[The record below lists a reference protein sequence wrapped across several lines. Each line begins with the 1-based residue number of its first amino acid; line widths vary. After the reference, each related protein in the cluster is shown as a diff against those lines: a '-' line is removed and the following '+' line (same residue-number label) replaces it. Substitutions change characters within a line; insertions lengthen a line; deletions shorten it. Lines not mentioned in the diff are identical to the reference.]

1 MRLSP
6 FSATVAVFCD
16 SLTFLRQCG
25 QGIRASSGCRHRL
38 VPFLD
43 SIPVERLSCS
53 GHCSLSLGIFCRLLP
68 SSMYSSAH
76 ASPISGVVA
85 GPQFPRLNFS
95 LSENY
100 LLVGKFSLK
109 SHGQKENFHPQI
121 QNTWLDWE
129 EQSCIWVHIEVQ
141 LFQTDVQYC
150 MSKFQNIFIVIPRTE
165 TRTTL
170 LFFSPS
176 LYTHIYRT
184 TTTTT
189 SWYRPV
195 HCSLRQQQNFWALQ
209 HPSNV
214 WLRLTRARFNVSH
227 APLVSR
233 SKAQSKTG
241 LWQFSTH
248 KIWKFTVKILATFY
262 Y

>member
-1 MRLSP
+1 
-6 FSATVAVFCD
+6 VC
-16 SLTFLRQCG
+16 
-25 QGIRASSGCRHRL
+25 
-38 VPFLD
+38 
-43 SIPVERLSCS
+43 
-53 GHCSLSLGIFCRLLP
+53 
-68 SSMYSSAH
+68 
-76 ASPISGVVA
+76 
-85 GPQFPRLNFS
+85 
-95 LSENY
+95 LSENF
-100 LLVGKFSLK
+100 LWKAMDRKKIFR
-109 SHGQKENFHPQI
+109 I

-141 LFQTDVQYC
+141 FQTDVQYC